1 MKIMLDAGHG
11 YNTQGKRSPDGMREY
26 EFNRAVANYAK
37 SVLDGYENTT
47 VYFAHSDSADVPLV
61 TRTNRANELKV
72 DVFVSIHANAFGAG
86 GWDSASGIET
96 FVYTSK
102 PKEAY
107 DLAIKVQNN
116 LLRASGLP
124 NRGVKTANFHV
135 LRETHMTAILAECGF
150 MTNKTDQ
157 SKLKSESY
165 RKAAAEAIVNA
176 LAAQYGLKH
185 KPVPKPQPKPVA
197 SSGKLYKVQ
206 VGAFSD
212 RNNADKLAAEL
223 KSKGYP
229 ITIVIE

>member
-1 MKIMLDAGHG
+1 MLDAGHG